1 MLKRDKDQIYAKWLI
16 GDKMDMNPH
25 IVHLLILS
33 ISDLSLPEKPTLTVD
48 IFWTIAKDIL
58 GK

>member
-1 MLKRDKDQIYAKWLI
+1 
-16 GDKMDMNPH
+16 MNDF
-25 IVHLLILS
+25 VS
-33 ISDLSLPEKPTLTVD
+33 FSNLPEKPTLTVD